1 MLLTPAIRRYVPP
14 SLLRSIQRVVLRQ
27 EMRRSVGR
35 SHEDIFGDIY
45 NANAWGGTPTQF
57 SSGSGSDEGVND
69 AYVNLVLSL
78 VKSEQVSRMVDL
90 GCGDFRVGRRIAGQG
105 TSYIGCDIVRDVI
118 QRNCRDFQQP
128 GIEFRKIDIV
138 KDCLPNGDLCIIRQ
152 VFQHLS
158 NDDISTVLEK
168 SRSYRLVLI
177 TDEQVLGDSAPANC
191 DILPYH
197 GTRRLFGQGL
207 RLEREPFKEKIDVL
221 LEHSSGVDYGPTT
234 RTYLRTVLI
243 RNGQFS
249 LPRMSE
255 SSAPIL

>member
-90 GCGDFRVGRRIAGQG
+90 GCGDFRVGRRIAGQ
-105 TSYIGCDIVRDVI
+105 C
-118 QRNCRDFQQP
+118 Q
-128 GIEFRKIDIV
+128 
-138 KDCLPNGDLCIIRQ
+138 
-152 VFQHLS
+152 
-158 NDDISTVLEK
+158 
-168 SRSYRLVLI
+168 
-177 TDEQVLGDSAPANC
+177 
-191 DILPYH
+191 
-197 GTRRLFGQGL
+197 
-207 RLEREPFKEKIDVL
+207 
-221 LEHSSGVDYGPTT
+221 
-234 RTYLRTVLI
+234 
-243 RNGQFS
+243 
-249 LPRMSE
+249 
-255 SSAPIL
+255 